1 MNTDVD
7 QLQREW
13 SLLRPHGTFV
23 TQLFTVGHLLLL
35 FIYFCSQFF
44 LYPCHAVVHC
54 GALVPPANG
63 AVTPSSCR
71 SRSSYGQIC
80 TFSCRKQ
87 GFLLEGTFRRMCG
100 KEGDWTGVNDTFC
113 RGDDQ
118 PRFSSSSF
126 SSYFSSSWS
135 FPNAAAAGSNVS
147 ILKSTNRWFS
157 QWRHQIAK

>member
-23 TQLFTVGHLLLL
+23 TQLFTVGHLLL
-35 FIYFCSQFF
+35 FIYFYSQFF
-44 LYPCHAVVHC
+44 LYVCHAVVHC

-100 KEGDWTGVNDTFC
+100 KEGEWTGVNDTFC

-118 PRFSSSSF
+118 PRSSSSSF
-126 SSYFSSSWS
+126 SSSFSSSWS
-135 FPNAAAAGSNVS
+135 FPNAVAAAGSYLS
-147 ILKSTNRWFS
+147 ILKSTNSLFFS
-157 QWRHQIAK
+157 RYSH